1 MTVVYNSSQNGDR
14 GSARATQNFYQQYEE
29 MTWLRPQIRNGC
41 GELPTVATGGLQGRA
56 ISGNGLSTADTT
68 ITINLLSLNN
78 FLLLD
83 AYLPNSNV
91 SSIFIIYSNVGEF
104 GHFKGR

>member
-14 GSARATQNFYQQYEE
+14 GSARATQDFYQQDDE
-29 MTWLRPQIRNGC
+29 MTWLTPQVCDGC

-68 ITINLLSLNN
+68 MMINLLSLNN

-83 AYLPNSNV
+83 AYLSNSNV